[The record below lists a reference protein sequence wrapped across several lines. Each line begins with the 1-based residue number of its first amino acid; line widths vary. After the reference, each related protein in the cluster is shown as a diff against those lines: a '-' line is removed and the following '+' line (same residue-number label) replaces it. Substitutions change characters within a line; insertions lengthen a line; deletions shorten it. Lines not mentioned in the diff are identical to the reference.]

1 MPRAGERASRELALG
16 GEHRTVELNRYH
28 YFIAGVIVLLIGIQ
42 LRMVESYVLNEDTTR
57 WLMERSEDPT
67 VQAVTKATQMLPAA
81 GPLPRKTIVPPQW
94 MGWAAVSL
102 GSVLILHSL
111 ALPKPAG

>member
-1 MPRAGERASRELALG
+1 MRSAPTVSPMRR
-16 GEHRTVELNRYH
+16 EHRAVELNRYH

-57 WLMERSEDPT
+57 WLMEQSDDPT
-67 VQAVTKATQMLPAA
+67 HQVVKQATQMMPAV
-81 GPLPRKTIVPPQW
+81 GPLPRKTVVPPQW
-94 MGWAAVSL
+94 MGWAAISL

-111 ALPKPAG
+111 ALPRPAG